1 MKLLNHG
8 SRLGWLEATFFCF
21 TFTGLFVLCSFLK
34 SFVPGSMERL
44 AHGTIGTLVAL
55 GTTYLFLRIDKKS
68 FADIGLKFEKATLK
82 RFFSGVLAG
91 IVLMGLLA
99 LSAIFMADFKIE
111 FNPNSNLLYFLYA
124 TLPLIPLAFM
134 EELGFRGYPLVLL
147 QEKSGSRKAIIIT
160 SVLFALYHIANGWP
174 IQGAFLGAGV
184 WGIIYGLAA
193 VYSRGLAMPTG
204 IHYAANLIQAVFG
217 LSNDSY
223 NLLILK
229 QQDGT
234 SLENYQSSTMETV
247 LPQISLLIFGVICMK
262 WFLGRK

>member
-1 MKLLNHG
+1 MSLFNVK
-8 SRLGWLEATFFCF
+8 SRSLLEATCFCF
-21 TFTGLFVLCSFLK
+21 TFTGLFVLFSFLK
-34 SFVPGSMERL
+34 SFVPDNFERL
-44 AHGTIGTLVAL
+44 THGTIGTMVAL
-55 GTTYLFLRIDKKS
+55 LTTYLFLKIDKKS
-68 FADIGLKFEKATLK
+68 FADIGLKFEKATIK

-111 FNPNSNLLYFLYA
+111 VNPNSNFLYFLYA

-134 EELGFRGYPLVLL
+134 EEVGFRGYPLVLL
-147 QEKSGSRKAIIIT
+147 QEKTGPRNAIIIT
-160 SVLFALYHIANGWP
+160 SLLFALYHIANGWT

-184 WGIIYGLAA
+184 WGIVYGLAA

-229 QQDGT
+229 QQYGA
-234 SLENYQSSTMETV
+234 SLESYQSSLMET
-247 LPQISLLIFGVICMK
+247 LIPQISLLIFGVICMK
-262 WFLGRK
+262 WYLGRK